1 MHIDG
6 RRFRV
11 ASGGVVGNQP
21 FGEHGLANDSQ
32 EDLHVV
38 VFKTSPGVAI
48 VGAEISC

>member
-38 VFKTSPGVAI
+38 VKASPGVAI
-48 VGAEISC
+48 VDA